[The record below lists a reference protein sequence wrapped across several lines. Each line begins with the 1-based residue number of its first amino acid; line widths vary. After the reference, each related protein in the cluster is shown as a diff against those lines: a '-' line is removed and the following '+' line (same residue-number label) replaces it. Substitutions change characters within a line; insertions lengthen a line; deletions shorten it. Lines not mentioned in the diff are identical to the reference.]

1 MSSFP
6 PSISVSGVDLF
17 LFKMPHKSETRI
29 DLKKSNIKQPKFYT
43 PFTTK
48 SPFLLT
54 ILCAL
59 LACIALLEIALENG
73 TKIES
78 NGDGIVHQAA
88 KYKRQAASSASSS
101 DATSSYPSIVA
112 ISGTMTPA
120 TYFTES
126 SNLYNTLSTVP
137 TTTTSA

>member
-48 SPFLLT
+48 PPFLLT

-59 LACIALLEIALENG
+59 LACIALLETALENG

-78 NGDGIVHQAA
+78 NSDGIVHQAA
-88 KYKRQAASSASSS
+88 KYKRQAASSTSPNGAAGKFIHVHRCDFGNNDRSRQHSSCHC
-101 DATSSYPSIVA
+101 
-112 ISGTMTPA
+112 
-120 TYFTES
+120 
-126 SNLYNTLSTVP
+126 TLGP
-137 TTTTSA
+137 F